1 MNELTLVD
9 YGLLAIVLVSG
20 ILSLFRGFVREAVSL
35 VSWIVAFWAAWVF
48 GESFAEALAP
58 WLTDPVIR
66 LWVARLVLFVC
77 VLLVGGLLG
86 LGLGILLRE
95 GGLSALNR
103 FIGIFFGLARGVV
116 LVAVLLVVLE
126 MAGFSQS
133 AWWQESKLIPYAAPV
148 TDGLR
153 EFAREGLDYIDTAAV
168 PAVPGLP
175 EGSDGR

>member
-103 FIGIFFGLARGVV
+103 FIGIFF
-116 LVAVLLVVLE
+116 
-126 MAGFSQS
+126 
-133 AWWQESKLIPYAAPV
+133 KLIGGHQV
-148 TDGLR
+148 N
-153 EFAREGLDYIDTAAV
+153 
-168 PAVPGLP
+168 PAVGIAVAGYFMTKMLNFLNYFGMFFRQPCSNPVGHCRP
-175 EGSDGR
+175 ER